1 MQVNL
6 NIRTDMSV
14 QGDTP
19 PAPHRP
25 ETKAADDHATFN
37 QTSFIER
44 ALREQ
49 PESRPEAVARGEAVI
64 GSPQYPPLEGIKRI
78 SRLLAA
84 NWPPSQ

>member
-6 NIRTDMSV
+6 NIRTDISV

-19 PAPHRP
+19 PAARRP
-25 ETKAADDHATFN
+25 DAKAADSATFN

-49 PESRPEAVARGEAVI
+49 PVSRPEAVARGEAVI
-64 GSPQYPPLEGIKRI
+64 GSPQYPPLEGIRRI